1 MIEKR
6 IKKPGLSFSSPME
19 KLLDENLSN
28 NQENTDIENSN
39 IKEVTNDQDR
49 GGDSKIQDFEDNTG
63 IKDNHSENNQSDN
76 VFNDLTEGKIKELLF
91 KSSKVKQR
99 IHFGTTIPEIQKQML
114 DNIVTAFGG
123 STTDFITNLIEQF
136 YIKNKKL
143 IKKQLENKFKI

>member
-1 MIEKR
+1 MIEKKTKR
-6 IKKPGLSFSSPME
+6 PGLSFSSPME
-19 KLLDENLSN
+19 KLLDENLNN
-28 NQENTDIENSN
+28 NQENTGIENSN
-39 IKEVTNDQDR
+39 IKEVTNDQSR
-49 GGDSKIQDFEDNTG
+49 GGDSKIQDSEDNTG
-63 IKDNHSENNQSDN
+63 IIDNHSENNQSDN
-76 VFNDLTEGKIKELLF
+76 VFNDLTEREIKELLF

-136 YIKNKKL
+136 YITNKKL